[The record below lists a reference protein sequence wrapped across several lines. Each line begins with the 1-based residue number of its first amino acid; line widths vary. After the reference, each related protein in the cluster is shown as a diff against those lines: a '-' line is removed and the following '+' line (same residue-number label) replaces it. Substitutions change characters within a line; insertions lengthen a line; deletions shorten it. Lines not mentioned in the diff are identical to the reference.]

1 MKFKEV
7 IQHTI
12 EREGLFGPHHKLL
25 LALSGGADSVALL
38 RVLLQLGYACE
49 CAHCNFHLRG
59 EESNRDEAFV
69 RRLCQSL
76 DVKLHVTHFDTEAY
90 AKEHRLSIE
99 MGARELRYN
108 WFHSLLQADD
118 SLRHIAV
125 AHHRDD
131 NIETLLINLLRGTGI
146 NGLTGIPSV
155 NGPIVRPLLDVS
167 REDILAYLQ
176 RLGQPYVTDSTNL
189 EDDFLR
195 NKIRLNLLPM
205 LQSLNPSVRSTLSDT
220 IRHLKG
226 VSHTYRCAMNAHLE
240 SFVQK
245 VSECEMHARI
255 ADILSLH
262 PSAENFLYEWLYP
275 LGFNPSQIADIHQC
289 MRADQSGKRFR
300 SKEWEVL
307 RDRHLLLVRRA
318 DAVVAL
324 PEIEATLVEVT
335 PAFQIPTS
343 KEVVCVD
350 ADKVQPPFEVR
361 KWEVGDT
368 FVPFG
373 MKGKK
378 NVCKYMTDR
387 KFSLFQKEHQYVALS
402 GGQIVWLIGERLD
415 NRFRIS
421 ETTQR
426 AWVLRIKQ

>member
-1 MKFKEV
+1 MKFKEEILRT
-7 IQHTI
+7 IQ
-12 EREGLFGPHHKLL
+12 REALFLPHDKLL
-25 LALSGGADSVALL
+25 VALSGGADSVALL

-59 EESNRDEAFV
+59 EESNRDETFV
-69 RRLCQSL
+69 RQLCQSL
-76 DVKLHVTHFDTEAY
+76 GVKLHVTHFDTEAH
-90 AKEHRLSIE
+90 AKAHQLSIE
-99 MGARELRYN
+99 MSARELRYT
-108 WFHSLLQADD
+108 WFASLLEADS
-118 SLRHIAV
+118 SLKHIAV

-131 NIETLLINLLRGTGI
+131 NIETLLINLVRGTGI

-155 NGPIVRPLLDVS
+155 NGRIVRPLLDVS
-167 REDILAYLQ
+167 REDILTYLQ
-176 RLGQPYVTDSTNL
+176 RIGQPYVTDSTNL

-205 LQSLNPSVRSTLSDT
+205 LEMLNPSVRKTLSDT
-220 IRHLKG
+220 IHHLKG
-226 VSHTYRCAMNAHLE
+226 VSHTYHHHMQALLD
-240 SFVQK
+240 SLVQK
-245 VSECEMHARI
+245 PSAGEMHACI
-255 ADILSLH
+255 SEVLAL
-262 PSAENFLYEWLYP
+262 PSAGNFLYEWLYP
-275 LGFNPSQIADIHQC
+275 LGFNSSQIADIHQS
-289 MRADQSGKRFR
+289 MRINQPGKRFR

-318 DAVVAL
+318 DAVIAL
-324 PEIEATLVEVT
+324 PEIEATLVEIT
-335 PAFQIPTS
+335 PSFQIPTT
-343 KEVVCVD
+343 KDVVCVD
-350 ADKVQPPFEVR
+350 ADKVQPPFKVR
-361 KWEVGDT
+361 KWESGDS

-387 KFSLFQKEHQYVALS
+387 KFSLFQKENQYVALS
-402 GGQIVWLIGERLD
+402 GDQIVWLIGERLD

>member
-1 MKFKEV
+1 MKFKEE
-7 IQHTI
+7 ILRTI
-12 EREGLFGPHHKLL
+12 EREALFLPHHKLL
-25 LALSGGADSVALL
+25 VALSGGADSVALL

-59 EESNRDEAFV
+59 EESNRDETFV
-69 RRLCQSL
+69 RQLCQSL
-76 DVKLHVTHFDTEAY
+76 GVKLHVTHFDTEAH
-90 AKEHRLSIE
+90 AKAHQLSIE
-99 MGARELRYN
+99 MSARELRYT
-108 WFHSLLQADD
+108 WFASLLEADS
-118 SLRHIAV
+118 SLKHIAV

-131 NIETLLINLLRGTGI
+131 NIETLLINLVRGTGI

-155 NGPIVRPLLDVS
+155 NGHIVRPLLDVS
-167 REDILAYLQ
+167 REDILTYLQ
-176 RLGQPYVTDSTNL
+176 RIGQPYVTDSTNL

-205 LQSLNPSVRSTLSDT
+205 LEMLNPSVRKTLSDT
-220 IRHLKG
+220 IHHLKG
-226 VSHTYRCAMNAHLE
+226 VSHTYHHHMQALLHSL
-240 SFVQK
+240 VQK
-245 VSECEMHARI
+245 HSAGEMHACI
-255 ADILSLH
+255 SEVLAL
-262 PSAENFLYEWLYP
+262 PSAGNFLYEWLYP
-275 LGFNPSQIADIHQC
+275 LGFNPSQIADIHQS
-289 MRADQSGKRFR
+289 MRVNQPGKRFR

-318 DAVVAL
+318 DAVIAL
-324 PEIEATLVEVT
+324 PEIETTLVEIT
-335 PAFQIPTS
+335 PSFQIPTT
-343 KEVVCVD
+343 KDVVCVD
-350 ADKVQPPFEVR
+350 ADKVQPPFKVR
-361 KWEVGDT
+361 KWESGDT

-402 GGQIVWLIGERLD
+402 GDQIVWLIGERLD

>member
-1 MKFKEV
+1 MKFKEE
-7 IQHTI
+7 IQRTI
-12 EREGLFGPHHKLL
+12 EREALFCPHDKLL
-25 LALSGGADSVALL
+25 VALSGGADSVALL

-49 CAHCNFHLRG
+49 CAHCNFHLRS

-69 RRLCQSL
+69 RQLCQSL
-76 DVKLHVTHFDTEAY
+76 GVKLHVVHFDTEVY
-90 AKEHRLSIE
+90 AKEHQLSIE
-99 MGARELRYN
+99 MSARELRYT
-108 WFHSLLQADD
+108 WFASLLEADN
-118 SLRHIAV
+118 SLKHIAV

-131 NIETLLINLLRGTGI
+131 NIETLLINLVRGTGI
-146 NGLTGIPSV
+146 NGLTGILSV
-155 NGPIVRPLLDVS
+155 NGRIVRPLLDVS

-176 RLGQPYVTDSTNL
+176 RIGQPYVTDSTNL

-205 LQSLNPSVRSTLSDT
+205 LESLNPSVRKTLSDT
-220 IRHLKG
+220 IHHLKG
-226 VSHTYRCAMNAHLE
+226 VSHTYHHHMQALLHSL
-240 SFVQK
+240 VQK
-245 VSECEMHARI
+245 PSAGEMHACI
-255 ADILSLH
+255 SEVLALS
-262 PSAENFLYEWLYP
+262 SAENFLYEWLYP
-275 LGFNPSQIADIHQC
+275 LGFNSSQIADIHQS
-289 MRADQSGKRFR
+289 MRVNQPGKRFR

-318 DAVVAL
+318 DAVIAL
-324 PEIEATLVEVT
+324 PEIEATLVEIT
-335 PAFQIPTS
+335 PSFQIPTA
-343 KEVVCVD
+343 KDVVCVD

-361 KWEVGDT
+361 KWESGDS

-387 KFSLFQKEHQYVALS
+387 KFSLFQKENQYVALC
-402 GGQIVWLIGERLD
+402 GDQIVWLIGERLD

>member
-1 MKFKEV
+1 MKFKEE
-7 IQHTI
+7 ILRTI
-12 EREGLFGPHHKLL
+12 EREALFLPNDKLL
-25 LALSGGADSVALL
+25 VALSGGADSVALL

-59 EESNRDEAFV
+59 EESNRDETFV
-69 RRLCQSL
+69 RQLCQSL
-76 DVKLHVTHFDTEAY
+76 GVKLHVTHFDTEAH
-90 AKEHRLSIE
+90 AKAHQLSIE
-99 MGARELRYN
+99 MSARELRYT
-108 WFHSLLQADD
+108 WFASLLEADS
-118 SLRHIAV
+118 SLKHIAV

-131 NIETLLINLLRGTGI
+131 NIETLLINLVRGTGI

-155 NGPIVRPLLDVS
+155 NGHIVRPLLDVS
-167 REDILAYLQ
+167 REDILTYLQ
-176 RLGQPYVTDSTNL
+176 RIGQPYVTDSTNL

-205 LQSLNPSVRSTLSDT
+205 LEMLNPSVRKTLSDT
-220 IRHLKG
+220 IHHLKG
-226 VSHTYRCAMNAHLE
+226 VSHTYHHHMQALLHSL
-240 SFVQK
+240 VQK
-245 VSECEMHARI
+245 HSAGEMHACI
-255 ADILSLH
+255 SEVLAL
-262 PSAENFLYEWLYP
+262 PSAGNFLYEWLYP
-275 LGFNPSQIADIHQC
+275 LGFNPSQIADIHQS
-289 MRADQSGKRFR
+289 MRVNQPGKRFR

-318 DAVVAL
+318 DAVIAL
-324 PEIEATLVEVT
+324 PEIETTLVEIT
-335 PAFQIPTS
+335 PSFQIPTT
-343 KEVVCVD
+343 KDVVCVD
-350 ADKVQPPFEVR
+350 ADKVQPPFKVR
-361 KWEVGDT
+361 KWESGDT

-402 GGQIVWLIGERLD
+402 GDQIVWLIGERLD

>member
-1 MKFKEV
+1 MKFKEEV
-7 IQHTI
+7 LRTI
-12 EREGLFGPHHKLL
+12 ERESLFRPQAKLL
-25 LALSGGADSVALL
+25 VALSGGADSVALF

-69 RRLCQSL
+69 RQLCEEL
-76 DVKLHVTHFDTEAY
+76 GVKLHVVHFDTEAH
-90 AKEHRLSIE
+90 AKENQLSIE
-99 MGARELRYN
+99 MSARELRYK
-108 WFHSLLQADD
+108 WFASLIEADN
-118 SLRHIAV
+118 SLEHIAV

-131 NIETLLINLLRGTGI
+131 NIETLLINLVRGTGI

-155 NGPIVRPLLDVS
+155 NGRIVRPLLDVS
-167 REDILAYLQ
+167 REDILAYLE

-205 LQSLNPSVRSTLSDT
+205 LQTLNPSVRNTLSDT

-226 VSHTYRCAMNAHLE
+226 VSQTYHQHMQQLLDTL
-240 SFVQK
+240 VQK
-245 VSECEMHARI
+245 PSADEMHACI
-255 ADILSLH
+255 SEVLAL
-262 PSAENFLYEWLYP
+262 PSAGNFLYEWLYP
-275 LGFNPSQIADIHQC
+275 LGFNPSQIADIHQS
-289 MRADQSGKRFR
+289 MRVNQPGKRFR

-318 DAVVAL
+318 DTVVVL
-324 PEIEATLVEVT
+324 PQIEATLVDVT
-335 PAFQIPTS
+335 PSFQIPTG
-343 KEVVCVD
+343 KEMVCVD

-361 KWEVGDT
+361 KWESGDT

-426 AWVLRIKQ
+426 AWVLRLKH